1 MKDFHLSWFT
11 PAWNGCRGLRAP
23 RGVHAFSD
31 NTQIGPQS
39 AILSP
44 HSLGSQKAG
53 DFGFGWVA
61 FVSCGVHYLRGTLRH
76 AHRISRC
83 SRWLSPDWRCA
94 GATTEALAANLTVG
108 AGKQYKTVGAAVAA
122 SHDGDTIYVSAGTY
136 VNDGAT
142 INKKISIVG
151 VGGMAHF
158 VGSGLIGN
166 GKAFFVT
173 NTDVTFDHIEFS
185 GARVADHNGA
195 GIRYQAGNLTIT
207 NSYFHDNQMG
217 ILGAAN
223 PSGTIT
229 IDHSEFARNGVATGF
244 GHIGHN
250 IYIGQIASFTITNSY
265 IHDAIVGHEIKSR
278 AAVTTIENNRI
289 VDGTGN
295 ASYSIDLPNSGIAV
309 VKNNLIQQ
317 GPNSQNRTIIS
328 LR

>member
-1 MKDFHLSWFT
+1 MRD
-11 PAWNGCRGLRAP
+11 
-23 RGVHAFSD
+23 
-31 NTQIGPQS
+31 
-39 AILSP
+39 
-44 HSLGSQKAG
+44 
-53 DFGFGWVA
+53 
-61 FVSCGVHYLRGTLRH
+61 
-76 AHRISRC
+76 RISEAQY
-83 SRWLSPDWRCA
+83 A
-94 GATTEALAANLTVG
+94 GAIAGLALGAPLLTASAATLTVG
-108 AGKQYKTVGAAVAA
+108 AGKQFKTVGAAVAA

-136 VNDGAT
+136 VNDGAI

-185 GARVADHNGA
+185 GAKVADHNGA

-207 NSYFHDNQMG
+207 NSYFHDNEDG

-223 PSGTIT
+223 PSGKIT
-229 IDHSEFARNGVATGF
+229 IDHSEFARNGTATGL
-244 GHIGHN
+244 GHN
-250 IYIGQIASFTITNSY
+250 IYINKIASLTITNSY

-309 VKNNLIQQ
+309 IKNNLIQQ
-317 GPNSQNRTIIS
+317 GANSQNRTIIS
-328 LR
+328 YGEEKGQPQWANSKLTIAEQHCGQRARQSAIPSQCRHRNGCHHQQQILRPYGSTNCKRRESFSPVMSF